1 MSHDDEAAATPRG
14 ARQRG
19 HSPLERPSLFAEFDQ
34 DHVEDI
40 EPQRVRLL
48 STLESQRGRSRRP
61 RHKRV
66 ASGTSSAWTT
76 RALVVVMGMGMLVVL
91 LSFIEVLR
99 RPPPAFVSP
108 TTPTMPATPTAT
120 TTPKAPPPI
129 DIQAAEIIDTAPPA
143 APALSATPAP
153 PAAATPPTATLL
165 ATAAADVARLNAEP
179 TGRKAPREAERRESR
194 ESRPR
199 SDDVALLEAMFTH
212 TGQTNQTSQTGSLR
226 NTPAA
231 NRKTAGPSSASTRAS
246 DAAPTGTPA
255 SATEALRQCGAASS
269 ADAAVCR
276 ARVCVQHP
284 TTPAC
289 HVSER

>member
-19 HSPLERPSLFAEFDQ
+19 PAPLERPSLFAEFDQ

-61 RHKRV
+61 RHKRA
-66 ASGTSSAWTT
+66 ASGLGGTWTT
-76 RALVVVMGMGMLVVL
+76 QALAVVMGLGMLIVL
-91 LSFIEVLR
+91 FSFIEVLR
-99 RPPPAFVSP
+99 RPPPALVAP
-108 TTPTMPATPTAT
+108 AAGTATAKATAATAAAATP
-120 TTPKAPPPI
+120 PKAHPPAE
-129 DIQAAEIIDTAPPA
+129 IQAAEIIDTAPQA
-143 APALSATPAP
+143 ASPAP
-153 PAAATPPTATLL
+153 PSPALPAPAAAASSPTATLL
-165 ATAAADVARLNAEP
+165 ATAAADVARLNAE
-179 TGRKAPREAERRESR
+179 TKGRKAPREAERREG
-194 ESRPR
+194 RPR

-212 TGQTNQTSQTGSLR
+212 TSQTGSLR
-226 NTPAA
+226 GTPAA
-231 NRKTAGPSSASTRAS
+231 NRKAAGPSSAPAQAS
-246 DAAPTGTPA
+246 DAASTTTSA
-255 SATEALRQCGAASS
+255 SATESLRQCGGASS

-289 HVSER
+289 HVAER

>member
-19 HSPLERPSLFAEFDQ
+19 PAPLERPSLFAEFDQ

-61 RHKRV
+61 RHKRA
-66 ASGTSSAWTT
+66 ASGLGGTWTT
-76 RALVVVMGMGMLVVL
+76 RALAVVMGLGVL
-91 LSFIEVLR
+91 IVLFSFIEVLR
-99 RPPPAFVSP
+99 RPPPALVP
-108 TTPTMPATPTAT
+108 PAAVTAAVT
-120 TTPKAPPPI
+120 AAAPKAPPPAE
-129 DIQAAEIIDTAPPA
+129 IQAAEIIDTAPPA
-143 APALSATPAP
+143 ASPALPSPALP
-153 PAAATPPTATLL
+153 APAAAASSPTATLL
-165 ATAAADVARLNAEP
+165 ATAAADVARLNAE
-179 TGRKAPREAERRESR
+179 TKGRKAPREAERREG
-194 ESRPR
+194 RPR

-212 TGQTNQTSQTGSLR
+212 TSQTG
-226 NTPAA
+226 
-231 NRKTAGPSSASTRAS
+231 NRKTAGPSPAPAQAS
-246 DAAPTGTPA
+246 DAAPTTTSA
-255 SATEALRQCGAASS
+255 SATESLRQCGGASS

-289 HVSER
+289 HVAER